1 MNKDAKIS
9 AIRLICTLAI
19 VVLHIFQQ
27 LERYVQN
34 LNIATDWLNLGL
46 VMFCCISA
54 FLYSLR
60 NIDNAWKWYK
70 HRYFEIVLPAFTV
83 GVITV
88 LFFAL
93 TGDIT
98 ISKMGAAILSSLG
111 FQAFLNDSWMFIQ
124 LWFLTYLLIFYLTLP
139 LLQKINCKCKSE
151 FKFWSVCG
159 TAVVFAQGVSLI
171 IESIM
176 NVDLLSVGVFL
187 RFYLPYFVFRR
198 YGIESEL
205 LKKIMKLFSLL
216 CIPVILIV
224 SYVRYFAQI
233 DGVGEIV
240 FIYGQTF
247 IGFVLFYWLY
257 QAFTGVKG
265 YNKLLILS
273 DKYSYN
279 IYLTHCLFIG
289 YNTSIIKNAPNVFI
303 GIIIALLLTFASS
316 VILGV
321 VTKRIKNYLCVKSKP
336 M

>member
-27 LERYVQN
+27 LESDVQN

-54 FLYSLR
+54 FLYSSR

-93 TGDIT
+93 TGNIT

-151 FKFWSVCG
+151 NKK
-159 TAVVFAQGVSLI
+159 
-171 IESIM
+171 
-176 NVDLLSVGVFL
+176 
-187 RFYLPYFVFRR
+187 RR
-198 YGIESEL
+198 Y
-205 LKKIMKLFSLL
+205 
-216 CIPVILIV
+216 
-224 SYVRYFAQI
+224 
-233 DGVGEIV
+233 
-240 FIYGQTF
+240 
-247 IGFVLFYWLY
+247 
-257 QAFTGVKG
+257 
-265 YNKLLILS
+265 
-273 DKYSYN
+273 
-279 IYLTHCLFIG
+279 
-289 YNTSIIKNAPNVFI
+289 
-303 GIIIALLLTFASS
+303 
-316 VILGV
+316 
-321 VTKRIKNYLCVKSKP
+321 
-336 M
+336 